1 MFPPTFKHTEMA
13 FASCSSCPAKT
24 SFTESTAE
32 AIEIP
37 EFYMHHQPGHF
48 LHHHVSDIL
57 VENSQLERSGV
68 NSSSTQH
75 SEVWSSRTTNNV
87 IFRNNIVQDFVS
99 TGGIM
104 IGDSSNWDIYGNV
117 FRWASD
123 LGSAASNGV
132 IGTWSDYYA
141 KNINIFNNSFFNL
154 TGGGSGRIFPMYS
167 SITNVK
173 AYNNIWYNSP
183 TTIFG
188 ANVVHDYNLLINSN
202 ESKISESHKQVG
214 SVTTFS
220 SISNFTLAGQTDPGI
235 SLSSPYNQD
244 MNGKTRGADGNW
256 TEERLNTANKYRI

>member
-1 MFPPTFKHTEMA
+1 
-13 FASCSSCPAKT
+13 
-24 SFTESTAE
+24 
-32 AIEIP
+32 
-37 EFYMHHQPGHF
+37 
-48 LHHHVSDIL
+48 
-57 VENSQLERSGV
+57 
-68 NSSSTQH
+68 
-75 SEVWSSRTTNNV
+75 
-87 IFRNNIVQDFVS
+87 
-99 TGGIM
+99 M

-256 TEERLNTANKYRI
+256 DRGALEYSK